1 MQILE
6 LKPHLDF
13 RFFRDNADQIAKVI
27 KDRNAEADV
36 QKVAELYE
44 KQMEKLK
51 EVELLRSRRNKIA
64 DEMKSKDLDPTTR
77 QKYVE
82 EGKTIKTTVSDLDK
96 ELDALHSQLLEEGLK
111 IPNLYHPDIP
121 VGGEDAAKVIKVR
134 RIIIK
139 IVP

>member
-1 MQILE
+1 M
-6 LKPHLDF
+6 DF

-27 KDRNAEADV
+27 KDRNTEADV
-36 QKVAELYE
+36 QKVAALYE

-51 EVELLRSRRNKIA
+51 QVELLRSRRNKIA
-64 DEMKSKDLDPTTR
+64 DEMKSKDLEPNTR

-82 EGKTIKTTVSDLDK
+82 EGKTIKTTVTDLDK
-96 ELDALHSQLLEEGLK
+96 ELASLQSQLLEEGLK

-134 RIIIK
+134 QNYNK
-139 IVP
+139 NNVSS

>member
-1 MQILE
+1 
-6 LKPHLDF
+6 LDF

-27 KDRNAEADV
+27 KDRNTEADV
-36 QKVAELYE
+36 QKVAALYE

-51 EVELLRSRRNKIA
+51 QVELLRSRRNKIA
-64 DEMKSKDLDPTTR
+64 DEMKSKDLEPNTR

-82 EGKTIKTTVSDLDK
+82 EGKTIKTTVTDLDK
-96 ELDALHSQLLEEGLK
+96 ELASLQSQLLEEGLK

-134 RIIIK
+134 QNYNK
-139 IVP
+139 NNVSS